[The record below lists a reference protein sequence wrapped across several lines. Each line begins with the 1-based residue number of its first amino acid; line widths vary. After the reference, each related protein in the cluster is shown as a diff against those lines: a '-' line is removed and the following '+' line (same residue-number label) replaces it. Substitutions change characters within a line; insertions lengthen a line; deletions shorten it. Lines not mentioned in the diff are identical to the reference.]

1 MRKFALLV
9 VLVFI
14 VMSLIPATV
23 LAQDA
28 PKVTVVTCWGGPE
41 GIGFNGVNAVFT
53 EQTGIEVE
61 HIDDRD
67 CHLLPQIM
75 ASAGNPPDISAMP
88 RPGVMAQMARE
99 GLIIPLTSGDDPVMT
114 DEYVQ
119 ANYGQALIDLGSVDG
134 EFYGVITAVSTKSIA
149 WRRTDVFEDIGE
161 DAPATWD
168 DFIEYLDILAEE
180 GIPPLAL
187 AALDGWTLTDVF
199 ENLYLNIAGP
209 DMYHKLFVTHEVEWT
224 DPTVIS
230 ALEHFA
236 EAVSPTDTRL
246 YGGSDGTLARGFI
259 DAMDAVMNGDA
270 GLFPLASFMR
280 SFGQANFP
288 GQTCPD
294 DFGYFQFPTINE
306 DYANSVVLGGNFY
319 IMFNDRPEVREYI
332 VWLAGAEAQE
342 LMATQETGPQLSAN
356 YNVSADV
363 YAEPC
368 DGMAAAMV
376 ANANHVAYDGSDLAP
391 GAIGGDAM
399 FTGLQDL
406 VANPESVAEVAQFIE
421 DVADTAYDM

>member
-1 MRKFALLV
+1 MRRLLV
-9 VLVFI
+9 LGFLVLI
-14 VMSLIPATV
+14 VLSLLPATV
-23 LAQDA
+23 LGQDA
-28 PKVTVVTCWGGPE
+28 PKVTIVTCWGGAE
-41 GIGFNGVNAVFT
+41 GVGFNATNAVFT
-53 EQTGIEVE
+53 EATGIEVE

-75 ASAGNPPDISAMP
+75 ASAGNPPDVSAMP
-88 RPGVMAQMARE
+88 RPGVMADLARE
-99 GLIIPLTSGDDPVMT
+99 GLIIPLTSGDDPVLT
-114 DEYVQ
+114 PEFVA

-134 EFYGVITAVSTKSIA
+134 EFYGVVSAVSSKSIA

-161 DAPATWD
+161 DAPTTWD
-168 DFIEYLDILAEE
+168 EFIEYLDILAEE

-187 AALDGWTLTDVF
+187 GALDGWTLTDFF

-209 DMYHKLFVTHEVEWT
+209 EMYHKLFVTHEVEWT

-246 YGGSDGTLARGFI
+246 AGGSDGTLARGFI
-259 DAMDAVMNGDA
+259 GAMDAVMNGEA

-280 SFGQANFP
+280 SFAQANFP

-294 DFGYFQFPTINE
+294 DFGSFQFPSINE
-306 DYANSVVLGGNFY
+306 MYANSVVLGGNFWL
-319 IMFNDRPEVREYI
+319 MFNDRPEVRE
-332 VWLAGAEAQE
+332 WMRWMAGAEAQE
-342 LMATQETGPQLSAN
+342 IMATQETGPQLSAN

-368 DGMAAAMV
+368 DGAAAAMV
-376 ANANHVAYDGSDLAP
+376 ANANYVAFDGSDLAP

-406 VANPESVAEVAQFIE
+406 VANPDAVAEVAQFIE
-421 DVADTAYDM
+421 DVADTAYGG

>member
-1 MRKFALLV
+1 MRKFICLTIL
-9 VLVFI
+9 VLV
-14 VMSLIPATV
+14 VMSLIPATL

-28 PKVTVVTCWGGPE
+28 PKVTVVTCWGGAE
-41 GIGFNGVNAVFT
+41 GVGFNGVNAAFT

-75 ASAGNPPDISAMP
+75 ASAGNPPDVSGMP
-88 RPGVMAQMARE
+88 RPGVMADLARE
-99 GLIIPLTSGDDPVMT
+99 GLIIPLTSGDDPVLT
-114 DEYVQ
+114 PEYV
-119 ANYGQALIDLGSVDG
+119 ADNYGQALIDLGSVDG
-134 EFYGVITAVSTKSIA
+134 ELYGVISAVSSKSIA

-161 DAPATWD
+161 DAPTTWD
-168 DFIEYLDILAEE
+168 EFIEYLDILAEE

-187 AALDGWTLTDVF
+187 GALDGWTLTDFF

-259 DAMDAVMNGDA
+259 DAMDAVMNGEA

-280 SFGQANFP
+280 SFAEANFP

-294 DFGYFQFPTINE
+294 DFGSFQFPTINE
-306 DYANSVVLGGNFY
+306 EFANSVVLGGNFWLMY
-319 IMFNDRPEVREYI
+319 NDRPEVRE
-332 VWLAGAEAQE
+332 WMNWMAGAEAQE

-368 DGMAAAMV
+368 DGAAAAMV
-376 ANANHVAYDGSDLAP
+376 ANAAFVAFDGSDLAP

-406 VANPESVAEVAQFIE
+406 VANPDAVQEVAQFIE
-421 DVADTAYDM
+421 DVADTAYGM

>member
-1 MRKFALLV
+1 MRKFALLT
-9 VLVFI
+9 VLVLV
-14 VMSLIPATV
+14 VMSLIPATLV
-23 LAQDA
+23 AQDA
-28 PKVTVVTCWGGPE
+28 PTVTIVACWGGAE
-41 GIGFNGVNAVFT
+41 GVGFAGANAVFT

-61 HIDDRD
+61 HIVDRD

-114 DEYVQ
+114 MDYV
-119 ANYGQALIDLGSVDG
+119 AENYGQALIDLGSVDG
-134 EFYGVITAVSTKSIA
+134 ELYGIVSAVSSKSTA
-149 WRRTDVFEDIGE
+149 WRRTDVFDDIGE

-168 DFIEYLDILAEE
+168 EFIEYLDILAEE
-180 GIPPLAL
+180 GIPSLSL
-187 AALDGWTLTDVF
+187 GALDGWTLTDFF
-199 ENLYLNIAGP
+199 EHLYLNIAGP
-209 DMYHKLFVTHEVEWT
+209 EMYHKLFVTHEVEWT

-236 EAVSPTDTRL
+236 QAVSPTDTRL
-246 YGGSDGTLARGFI
+246 AGGSDGALATGFI
-259 DAMDAVMNGDA
+259 DAIDKFMA
-270 GLFPLASFMR
+270 GEAGIYPLASFVR
-280 SFGQANFP
+280 SFAEANFP

-294 DFGYFQFPTINE
+294 DFGFFQFPTINE
-306 DYANSVVLGGNFY
+306 MYSNSVVLGGNFF
-319 IMFNDRPEVREYI
+319 IMFNDRPEVREWMNWI
-332 VWLAGAEAQE
+332 AGAEAQE

-368 DGMAAAMV
+368 DGAAAAMV
-376 ANANHVAYDGSDLAP
+376 ANANHVAFDGSDLAP

-406 VANPESVAEVAQFIE
+406 VANPDAVAEVAQFIE

>member
-1 MRKFALLV
+1 MYSK
-9 VLVFI
+9 
-14 VMSLIPATV
+14 
-23 LAQDA
+23 
-28 PKVTVVTCWGGPE
+28 
-41 GIGFNGVNAVFT
+41 
-53 EQTGIEVE
+53 
-61 HIDDRD
+61 
-67 CHLLPQIM
+67 
-75 ASAGNPPDISAMP
+75 ISAKT
-88 RPGVMAQMARE
+88 RP
-99 GLIIPLTSGDDPVMT
+99 P
-114 DEYVQ
+114 
-119 ANYGQALIDLGSVDG
+119 
-134 EFYGVITAVSTKSIA
+134 
-149 WRRTDVFEDIGE
+149 
-161 DAPATWD
+161 TWD
-168 DFIEYLDILAEE
+168 EFIEYLDILAEE

-187 AALDGWTLTDVF
+187 GALDGWTLTDFF

-236 EAVSPTDTRL
+236 QAVSPTDTRL
-246 YGGSDGTLARGFI
+246 LGGSDGTLARGFI

-280 SFGQANFP
+280 SFAQANFP

-294 DFGYFQFPTINE
+294 DFGSFRFPTINE
-306 DYANSVVLGGNFY
+306 EFANSVVLGGNFWLMY
-319 IMFNDRPEVREYI
+319 NDRPEVRDYV

-368 DGMAAAMV
+368 DGAAAAMV
-376 ANANHVAYDGSDLAP
+376 ANAAFVAFDGSDLAP

-406 VANPESVAEVAQFIE
+406 VANPDAVAEVAQFIE